1 MNKRKIKS
9 LLTLY
14 YLSPLAVIAVAY
26 GVNPT
31 IVSDP
36 VLWAALVAGVLGY
49 SWLMLQLVLSA
60 RLKWLERG
68 IGQDRLL
75 IFHRVMAPISLILL
89 IVHLAVKL
97 WLYPS
102 SLQAVSGLVVFV
114 GFALVGLFSAA
125 LFNGSTKM
133 PLFAA
138 LQKLVY
144 GKMNRQYH
152 HVKTLHNGT
161 FLIAVILFL
170 HVLGSST
177 ASYSLVLRIYFIL
190 LFAFSAAAYL
200 YHKLLR
206 PSLWTPVYRVTDV
219 SRPSDQ
225 VTNIGFEHVK
235 GSPVRHLPG
244 QFGFYWFL
252 KGVPG
257 REEHPFTISAGVD
270 AAVSGKQLSFTAKAL
285 GDFTE
290 ALPAVQIGDLLKV
303 NGPYG
308 IFSYR
313 FLKNNRPMV
322 WIAGGIGIT
331 PFLSMARSLAHEKNV
346 PRPLLLWNTRR
357 PEDFIYLDEL
367 KASAEVV
374 QLLDNQE
381 AEWDG
386 RRGVMSTAFL
396 QEFLSEEH
404 VRNSMFFICGPPPM
418 MAAVRKNLSALGV
431 EEARMLWERFA
442 L

>member
-1 MNKRKIKS
+1 MNRKKIKG
-9 LLTLY
+9 LLTVY
-14 YLSPLAVIAVAY
+14 YLAPLVVVALAY
-26 GVNPT
+26 AVNPT

-36 VLWAALVAGVLGY
+36 FLWAALIAGVLGY
-49 SWLMLQLVLSA
+49 SWLMIQLVLSA

-75 IFHRVMAPISLILL
+75 IFHRTMAPLSLILL

-97 WLYPS
+97 WLYPA
-102 SLQAVSGLVVFV
+102 SLQVASGLVVFIGFGLV
-114 GFALVGLFSAA
+114 GFVSVA
-125 LFNGSTKM
+125 LFNGSSKM

-144 GKMNRQYH
+144 GKLRLQYH
-152 HVKTLHNGT
+152 QVKNLHNGT
-161 FLIAVILFL
+161 FLLAIIMFL
-170 HVLGSST
+170 HVIGSST
-177 ASYSLVLRIYFIL
+177 AAYSTVLRLYFIL
-190 LFAFSAAAYL
+190 LFAVSAGVYID
-200 YHKLLR
+200 HKLLR
-206 PSLWTPVYRVTDV
+206 PGMRSPIYRVVDV

-235 GSPVRHLPG
+235 GRPVRHAPG
-244 QFGFYWFL
+244 QFAFYWFL

-257 REEHPFTISAGVD
+257 KEEHPFTISAGAD
-270 AAVSGKQLSFTAKAL
+270 ESASGKKLSFTAKAL

-290 ALPAVQIGDLLKV
+290 ALPQVKKGDLLKV

-313 FLKNNRPMV
+313 FLNERQPMV

-331 PFLSMARSLAHEKNV
+331 PFLSMARTLAVEKN
-346 PRPLLLWNTRR
+346 PARPLLLWNARR
-357 PEDFIYLDEL
+357 PEDFIYLEEL
-367 KASAEVV
+367 KYSAEVV

-381 AEWDG
+381 AAWGGMRG
-386 RRGVMSTAFL
+386 RMTKEFL
-396 QEFLSEEH
+396 QGTLTEDHLRSA
-404 VRNSMFFICGPPPM
+404 VFFICGPPAM
-418 MAAVRKNLSALGV
+418 MAEVRNNLTSLGV
-431 EEARMLWERFA
+431 DNSRMLWERFA

>member
-1 MNKRKIKS
+1 MNRKKIKI
-9 LLTLY
+9 LLTAY
-14 YLSPLAVIAVAY
+14 YLAPLAVVALAY
-26 GVNPT
+26 VVNPT

-36 VLWAALVAGVLGY
+36 FLWAALIAGVLGY
-49 SWLMLQLVLSA
+49 SWLMIQLVLSA

-75 IFHRVMAPISLILL
+75 IFHRTMAPLSLILL

-97 WLYPS
+97 WLYPA
-102 SLQAVSGLVVFV
+102 SLQVVSGLVVFI
-114 GFALVGLFSAA
+114 GFALVGFVSAA
-125 LFNGSTKM
+125 LFNGSSKM
-133 PLFAA
+133 PLFAL

-144 GKMNRQYH
+144 GKLRLQYH
-152 HVKTLHNGT
+152 QMKNLHNGT
-161 FLIAVILFL
+161 FLLAVIMFL
-170 HVLGSST
+170 HVSGSST
-177 ASYSLVLRIYFIL
+177 AASSTVLRLYFIL
-190 LFAFSAAAYL
+190 LFAISAAVYI

-206 PSLWTPVYRVTDV
+206 PRMRSPIYRVVDV

-225 VTNIGFEHVK
+225 VTNVGFEHVK
-235 GSPVRHLPG
+235 GRPVRHSPG
-244 QFGFYWFL
+244 QFAFYWFL

-257 REEHPFTISAGVD
+257 KEEHPFTISAGTD
-270 AAVSGKQLSFTAKAL
+270 ESVSGKQLSFTAKAI

-290 ALPAVQIGDLLKV
+290 ALPQVEKGDLLKV

-308 IFSYR
+308 IFSYH
-313 FLKNNRPMV
+313 FLNEQQPMV

-331 PFLSMARSLAHEKNV
+331 PFLSMARTLAVEKN
-346 PRPLLLWNTRR
+346 PARPLLLWNTRR
-357 PEDFIYLDEL
+357 PEDFIYLEEL

-386 RRGVMSTAFL
+386 MRGRMTKEFL
-396 QEFLSEEH
+396 QGMLTENHLKRAF
-404 VRNSMFFICGPPPM
+404 FFICGPPAM
-418 MAAVRKNLSALGV
+418 MAAVRTNLTALGV
-431 EEARMLWERFA
+431 ANSRMLWERFA

>member
-1 MNKRKIKS
+1 MNKKKIKA
-9 LLTLY
+9 LLALY
-14 YLSPLAVIAVAY
+14 YLGPLVVIALAY
-26 GVNPT
+26 AVNPT
-31 IVSDP
+31 LVSDP
-36 VLWAALVAGVLGY
+36 FLWAALIAGVLGY
-49 SWLMLQLVLSA
+49 SWLMVQLVLSA

-75 IFHRVMAPISLILL
+75 IFHRVMAPVSLILL
-89 IVHLAVKL
+89 VVHLVVKL
-97 WLYPS
+97 WLFPA
-102 SLQAVSGLVVFV
+102 SLQGLSGLVVFI
-114 GFALVGLFSAA
+114 GFFFVGLFSAA

-144 GKMNRQYH
+144 GKLNRQYH
-152 HVKTLHNGT
+152 HVKLLHNGT
-161 FLIAVILFL
+161 FLIAVIMFL

-206 PSLWTPVYRVTDV
+206 PLLRTAVYRVVDV

-235 GSPVRHLPG
+235 GPPVRHSPG
-244 QFGFYWFL
+244 QFAFYWFL

-257 REEHPFTISAGVD
+257 KEEHPFTISAGAD
-270 AAVSGKQLSFTAKAL
+270 ETSSGTQLSFTAKAL

-290 ALPAVQIGDLLKV
+290 GLPKVQIGDLLKV

-313 FLKNNRPMV
+313 FLKEKQPMV

-331 PFLSMARSLAHEKNV
+331 PFLSMARTMALEKSS

-367 KASAEVV
+367 KTSAEVV
-374 QLLDNQE
+374 QLLDNQD
-381 AEWDG
+381 AQWDG
-386 RRGVMSTAFL
+386 MRGRMSKEFL
-396 QEFLSEEH
+396 QKHLTEAQLSQAE
-404 VRNSMFFICGPPPM
+404 FFICGPPPM

-431 EEARMLWERFA
+431 EESQMLWERFA

>member
-1 MNKRKIKS
+1 MNRKKIKI
-9 LLTLY
+9 LLTVY
-14 YLSPLAVIAVAY
+14 YLAPLAVVALAY
-26 GVNPT
+26 VVNPT

-36 VLWAALVAGVLGY
+36 FLWAALIAGVLGY
-49 SWLMLQLVLSA
+49 SWLMIQLVLSA

-75 IFHRVMAPISLILL
+75 IFHRTMAPLSLILL

-97 WLYPS
+97 WLYPA
-102 SLQAVSGLVVFV
+102 SLQVASGLVVFIGFGLV
-114 GFALVGLFSAA
+114 GFVSVA
-125 LFNGSTKM
+125 LFNGSSKM

-144 GKMNRQYH
+144 GKLRLQYH
-152 HVKTLHNGT
+152 QVKNLHNGT
-161 FLIAVILFL
+161 FLLAIIMFL
-170 HVLGSST
+170 HVIGSST
-177 ASYSLVLRIYFIL
+177 AAYSTVLRLYFIL
-190 LFAFSAAAYL
+190 LFAVSAGVYID
-200 YHKLLR
+200 HKLLR
-206 PSLWTPVYRVTDV
+206 PGMRSPIYRVVDV

-235 GSPVRHLPG
+235 GRPVRHAPG
-244 QFGFYWFL
+244 QFAFYWFL

-257 REEHPFTISAGVD
+257 KEEHPFTISAGAD
-270 AAVSGKQLSFTAKAL
+270 ESASGKRLSFTAKSL

-290 ALPAVQIGDLLKV
+290 ALPQVQKGDLLKV

-313 FLKNNRPMV
+313 FLQEQQPMV

-331 PFLSMARSLAHEKNV
+331 PFLSMARTLAVEKN
-346 PRPLLLWNTRR
+346 PARPLLLWNARR

-386 RRGVMSTAFL
+386 MRGKMTKAFL
-396 QEFLSEEH
+396 QGVLTEDHLNRA
-404 VRNSMFFICGPPPM
+404 VFFICGPPAM
-418 MAAVRKNLSALGV
+418 MAAVRTNLSGLGV
-431 EEARMLWERFA
+431 DNSRMLWERFA